1 MKKHQIKITHQL
13 DKTIHTFSVT
23 NPNILTKEEVRKI
36 CDRMNVT
43 ALFVNGRY
51 YKQE

>member
-1 MKKHQIKITHQL
+1 MKKHKIKITHQL

-23 NPNILTKEEVRKI
+23 NPNSLTKEEVKKI
-36 CDRMNVT
+36 CDAMNVT

-51 YKQE
+51 YKLE